1 MLRQSSG
8 VTVLHLDES
17 LSVQSLPLPPEHE
30 IVQLDDIPGTH
41 GMCDPFAARAI
52 ERRLR
57 QRMYRGVTL
66 VGSGT
71 YHYVTYFLLRECQEP
86 FSLVLFDHHTDCA
99 AEPPLLSCGNWVRR
113 ALFRVPLL
121 RRVVIVGAR
130 DAGELGDLGRRDR
143 DVTLI
148 DENQVAGFSTPRRLT
163 ARILEA
169 TGPYPVYISI
179 DKDVLHPADAATD
192 WDGGSMRLGTML
204 YALVALRRHRRI
216 LGVDLCGE
224 WPVSPIGAMSARS
237 LREIQKN
244 EAANR
249 AILHA
254 LRSG

>member
-1 MLRQSSG
+1 MLTRRPG

-17 LSVQSLPLPPEHE
+17 LAIQSLPFPPEHE
-30 IVQLDDIPGTH
+30 VVRLDDIPGTH

-52 ERRLR
+52 EQRLARRAFH
-57 QRMYRGVTL
+57 GVTL
-66 VGSGT
+66 IGSGT

-99 AEPPLLSCGNWVRR
+99 EEPPLLSCGNWVRR
-113 ALFRVPLL
+113 ALFRVPKL

-130 DAGELGDLGRRDR
+130 DAGELRHLGRRHP

-148 DENQVAGFSTPRRLT
+148 DETEISSLPAPRRL
-163 ARILEA
+163 AQRVLDA
-169 TGPYPVYISI
+169 AGSHPVYVSI

-192 WDGGSMRLGTML
+192 WDGGTMRLRTLL
-204 YALVALRRHRRI
+204 YALVALRRRRRI

-224 WPVSPIGAMSARS
+224 WPVSPVGAVSAQS
-237 LREIQKN
+237 LRQVRKN
-244 EAANR
+244 EVANR
-249 AILHA
+249 AILLT

>member
-1 MLRQSSG
+1 MLPQSSG

-17 LSVQSLPLPPEHE
+17 LSVQSLPLLPAHE
-30 IVQLDDIPGTH
+30 IVHLDDIPGTH

-52 ERRLR
+52 ERRLA
-57 QRMYRGVTL
+57 QRAYRGVTL
-66 VGSGT
+66 IGSGT

-113 ALFRVPLL
+113 ALSRIQRL

-130 DAGELGDLGRRDR
+130 DASELSDLGRRQS
-143 DVTLI
+143 DVIVIGEEELKRW
-148 DENQVAGFSTPRRLT
+148 SSPRRL
-163 ARILEA
+163 AHRILEA
-169 TGPYPVYISI
+169 AGRYPVYISV
-179 DKDVLHPADAATD
+179 DKDVLDPADAATD
-192 WDGGSMRLGTML
+192 WDGGSMRLRTLL

-216 LGVDLCGE
+216 VGVDLCGE
-224 WPVSPIGAMSARS
+224 WPISPVGAVSARS
-237 LREIQKN
+237 LGEIRKN

-249 AILHA
+249 AILRA

>member
-1 MLRQSSG
+1 MLSRNPG

-30 IVQLDDIPGTH
+30 IVHLDDIPGTH

-52 ERRLR
+52 ERRLER
-57 QRMYRGVTL
+57 RTYRGVTL
-66 VGSGT
+66 IGSGT

-86 FSLVLFDHHTDCA
+86 FALVLFDHHTDCA

-113 ALFRVPLL
+113 ALFRIRKL
-121 RRVVIVGAR
+121 RRAVIVGAR
-130 DAGELGDLGRRDR
+130 DEGQLRDLGRRHG
-143 DVTLI
+143 DVTLL
-148 DENQVAGFSTPRRLT
+148 DEDALSRLSAPRRLSE
-163 ARILEA
+163 RILEA
-169 TGPYPVYISI
+169 VGPYPVYISI
-179 DKDVLHPADAATD
+179 DKDVLSPADAATD
-192 WDGGSMRLGTML
+192 WDGGSMRLPTLL
-204 YALVALRRHRRI
+204 YALVSLRRHRRI

-224 WPVSPIGAMSARS
+224 WPISPIGAVSAQS

-249 AILHA
+249 AILRA